1 MSILNKAQDV
11 FRSDAEGTLALI
23 PRQRFNFTLS
33 IEQADRT
40 ETYLRVISTGIPSF
54 SYDTMIANQYNKK
67 RVIQSK
73 INYDP
78 VTVTFIDTFD
88 NQFVEFIERYNKNYY
103 NNGQGITT
111 FTDVGSTSEAIDP
124 QFTTNMGFTA
134 TTAAGRYMIKNVFIV
149 QEGQDKRTWSLK
161 NPIITSI
168 QSDTLSYS
176 DSTPTQFTVT
186 FQPES
191 SSVSSS

>member
-11 FRSDAEGTLALI
+11 FRSDAEGTLDLI

-33 IEQADRT
+33 IEQTDIT
-40 ETYLRVISTGIPSF
+40 ETYLRVVSASIPSY

-88 NQFVEFIERYNKNYY
+88 NQFINFIERYNKNYY
-103 NNGQGITT
+103 NNNNGIST
-111 FTDVGSTSEAIDP
+111 FVDVGSTSEVIDP
-124 QFTTNMGFTA
+124 QFTTEMGFNVTSA
-134 TTAAGRYMIKNVFIV
+134 TKRYMIKNIKLV
-149 QEGQDKRTWSLK
+149 QEGQKKRTWNLK
-161 NPIITSI
+161 NPIITSV
-168 QSDTLSYS
+168 QSDTLAYS
-176 DSTPTQFTVT
+176 DSSPTQFTVQ

-191 SSVSSS
+191 TSVEQS

>member
-11 FRSDAEGTLALI
+11 FRSDAEGTLDLI

-33 IEQADRT
+33 IEQTDIT
-40 ETYLRVISTGIPSF
+40 ETYLRVVSASIPSY

-88 NQFVEFIERYNKNYY
+88 NQFVDFIERYNKNYY
-103 NNGQGITT
+103 NNNNGIST
-111 FTDVGSTSEAIDP
+111 FVDVGSTSEVIDP
-124 QFTTNMGFTA
+124 QFTTEMGFNVTS
-134 TTAAGRYMIKNVFIV
+134 AAKRYMIKNIKLV
-149 QEGQDKRTWSLK
+149 QEGQKKRTWNLK
-161 NPIITSI
+161 NPIITSV
-168 QSDTLSYS
+168 QSDTLAYS
-176 DSTPTQFTVT
+176 DSSPTQFTVQ

-191 SSVSSS
+191 TSVEQS

>member
-11 FRSDAEGTLALI
+11 FRSDAEGTLDLI

-33 IEQADRT
+33 IEQTDIT
-40 ETYLRVISTGIPSF
+40 ETYLRVVSASIPSY

-88 NQFVEFIERYNKNYY
+88 NQFVNFIERYNKNYY
-103 NNGQGITT
+103 NNNNGIST
-111 FTDVGSTSEAIDP
+111 FVDVGSTSEVIDP
-124 QFTTNMGFTA
+124 QFTTEMGFNVTS
-134 TTAAGRYMIKNVFIV
+134 AAKRYMIKNIKLV
-149 QEGQDKRTWSLK
+149 QEGQKKRTWNLK
-161 NPIITSI
+161 NPIITSV
-168 QSDTLSYS
+168 QSDTLAYS
-176 DSTPTQFTVT
+176 DSSPTQFTVQ

-191 SSVSSS
+191 TSVEQS

>member
-11 FRSDAEGTLALI
+11 FRSDAEGTLDLI

-33 IEQADRT
+33 IEQTDIT
-40 ETYLRVISTGIPSF
+40 ETYLRVVSASIPSY

-88 NQFVEFIERYNKNYY
+88 NQFINFIERYNKNYY
-103 NNGQGITT
+103 NNNNGIST
-111 FTDVGSTSEAIDP
+111 FVDVGSTSEVIDP
-124 QFTTNMGFTA
+124 QFTTEMGFNVTS
-134 TTAAGRYMIKNVFIV
+134 AANRYMIKNIKLV
-149 QEGQDKRTWSLK
+149 QEGQKKRTWNLK
-161 NPIITSI
+161 NPIITSV
-168 QSDTLSYS
+168 QSDTLAYS
-176 DSTPTQFTVT
+176 DSSPTQFTVQ

-191 SSVSSS
+191 TSVEQS